1 MILVD
6 KALEKRR
13 DAGNPVRVALVG
25 AGYSGRNIAHQIVH
39 SFPGLE
45 LVAISNRTIERA
57 RQAYSIAGVTEVSTV
72 ANRQSLEQAIR
83 AKRPAITDDADV
95 VCQAQGIDAIIEAT
109 GTIGFGAGVV
119 LRAVREG
126 KHIILMNVE
135 LDATLG
141 PILKAHAAR
150 HGVVYSNSDGDEPGV
165 AMNMIR
171 FVRSIGLKPVVAGNL
186 KGLYD
191 PYRTP
196 ETQRRFAEAANQK
209 ATTMTSFADGTKLS
223 MELTVL
229 ANATGF
235 GVAKRGM
242 YGPSLKHVNDSSTF
256 FSDKLLDVGMVDFL
270 VGAAPSNGAFVLG
283 YSDDPVKAAYLKYLK
298 MGEGPLYT
306 FYTPF
311 HLPQLEI
318 PLTVARAV
326 LFDDAT
332 VAPLGTPVCDSV
344 ATAKRD
350 LKAGE
355 ILDGLGGFTCYGL
368 IENYGRS
375 RQENCLPIGLS
386 EGCRLVRGVAR
397 DQPITY
403 DDAAMPENRLC
414 DRLRREQDEYFAN
427 ASGNLGVLGQ
437 NDPNVPELTSNVSPT

>member
-1 MILVD
+1 MILID
-6 KALEKRR
+6 RALEERR
-13 DAGNPVRVALVG
+13 NSGNPVRVALVG
-25 AGYSGRNIAHQIVH
+25 AGFSGREIAYQIIK
-39 SFPGLE
+39 SFPGMR
-45 LVAISNRTIERA
+45 LVAIANRSIDAA
-57 RQAYSIAGVTEVSTV
+57 RQAYIAAGINDVRTV
-72 ANRQSLEQAIR
+72 ESRVALEQAIEDGCV
-83 AKRPAITDDADV
+83 AVTEDAQV
-95 VCQAQGIDAIIEAT
+95 VCEADGIDAIIEAT
-109 GTIGFGAGVV
+109 GTIEFGAGVV
-119 LRAVREG
+119 LAAVKHG

-141 PILKAHAAR
+141 PILKTYADRA
-150 HGVVYSNSDGDEPGV
+150 GVVYSNSDGDEPGV

-196 ETQRRFAEAANQK
+196 ETQRGFAEAHNQK

-235 GVAKRGM
+235 KVAKRGM
-242 YGPSLKHVNDSSTF
+242 YGPALKHVNDSAGYF
-256 FSDKLLDVGMVDFL
+256 VDKLADGGMVDFL
-270 VGAAPSNGAFVLG
+270 TGAAPSNGAFVLG
-283 YSDDPVKAAYLKYLK
+283 YSLDPVKADYLKYLK

-326 LFDDAT
+326 LFRDAT
-332 VAPLGTPVCDSV
+332 VAPLGAPACESI
-344 ATAKRD
+344 AIAKRD

-355 ILDGLGGFTCYGL
+355 ALDGLGGFTCYAL
-368 IENYGRS
+368 IENYS
-375 RQENCLPIGLS
+375 KSCEENALPMGVS
-386 EGCRLVRGVAR
+386 EGCVLRKSVPKDSA
-397 DQPITY
+397 ITY
-403 DDAAMPENRLC
+403 EDVVLPEDRLC
-414 DRLRREQDEYFAN
+414 DRLRKEQAAHFAGECV
-427 ASGNLGVLGQ
+427 A
-437 NDPNVPELTSNVSPT
+437 T